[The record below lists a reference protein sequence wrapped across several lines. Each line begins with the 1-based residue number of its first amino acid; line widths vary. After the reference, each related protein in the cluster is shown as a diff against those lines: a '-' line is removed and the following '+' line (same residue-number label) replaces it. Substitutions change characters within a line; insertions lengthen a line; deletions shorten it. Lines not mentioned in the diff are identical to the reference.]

1 MNSVPEQSGT
11 DLPESRTRWPYVVTV
26 LGAFLIVG
34 FLVWVMHEYTQPA
47 PLGQNRVAERAK
59 ALTELRAYEAE
70 QLNNA
75 GWVDPTKGLVRL
87 RIEDAMNIVEQQWGK
102 DPAAAR
108 SNLISRVEAANPPPP
123 KPAPSPF
130 E

>member
-1 MNSVPEQSGT
+1 MNSTSEQG
-11 DLPESRTRWPYVVTV
+11 LPETPVRWPYLVTV

-47 PLGQNRVAERAK
+47 PLNQNRVAERSK

-70 QLNNA
+70 QLNNP
-75 GWVDPTKGLVRL
+75 GWIDATKGLVRL
-87 RIEDAMNIVEQQWGK
+87 RIEDAMKIVEQQWGK
-102 DPAAAR
+102 DPSAAR

-123 KPAPSPF
+123 KPAPSVF